1 MSPGISLRVTF
12 STRISDMGNTT
23 KNKKHKKTKPVYID
37 DGSTIADMSGVG
49 GSRPALERN
58 QSHPRASYK
67 EMFQTYISAVRMMF
81 FPMLAV
87 LGIIALAYLIV
98 YIIL

>member
-1 MSPGISLRVTF
+1 
-12 STRISDMGNTT
+12 MGSK
-23 KNKKHKKTKPVYID
+23 KNKKQKKNKPVYID
-37 DGSTIADMSGVG
+37 DGSTIADMSGIR
-49 GSRPALERN
+49 GSGRSHRSRN
-58 QSHPRASYK
+58 QSAPRASFK
-67 EMFQTYISAVRMMF
+67 EIFKTYTDAVRMMF